1 MNKLFLSLFASFMLG
16 KLTSLTVKTHKG
28 EIEKDSLSGVL
39 NSANEV
45 FDFLHITSI
54 QAFDIIDLGKG
65 FEGSS
70 HILNYLITYTPIFF
84 VVLIGLGFIKLII
97 NKLRVQKVKVDS
109 VKKDNNYFK
118 NQVDQMKKD
127 MEKEIV
133 EKEKSEVKAKI
144 QREKEVFSP
153 YRPNII
159 LRFVLGKDYS
169 EFA

>member
-28 EIEKDSLSGVL
+28 EIEQDSLSGIL

-45 FDFLHITSI
+45 LDFLHISSI

-65 FEGSS
+65 FEGTS

-84 VVLIGLGFIKLII
+84 VALMSLSFIKLII
-97 NKLRVQKVKVDS
+97 NKLRVKKVKVNS
-109 VKKDNNYFK
+109 IKKDNNYFK
-118 NQVDQMKKD
+118 NQVDQMEKD
-127 MEKEIV
+127 MKMSEK
-133 EKEKSEVKAKI
+133 KEVKAKI
-144 QREKEVFSP
+144 KREKEIFNP
-153 YRPNII
+153 DRPNFI
-159 LRFVLGKDYS
+159 LRLVLGKDYA

>member
-28 EIEKDSLSGVL
+28 EIEQDSLSGVL
-39 NSANEV
+39 NSTNEV
-45 FDFLHITSI
+45 LDFLHISSI

-70 HILNYLITYTPIFF
+70 HILNFIITYTPIFF

-97 NKLRVQKVKVDS
+97 NKLRVKKVKVDS

-118 NQVDQMKKD
+118 NQVDQMEKD
-127 MEKEIV
+127 MEMSEKKEI
-133 EKEKSEVKAKI
+133 KIKAK
-144 QREKEVFSP
+144 REKEMFNSD
-153 YRPNII
+153 RPNVI
-159 LRFVLGKDYS
+159 LRFVLGKDYA
-169 EFA
+169 EYG